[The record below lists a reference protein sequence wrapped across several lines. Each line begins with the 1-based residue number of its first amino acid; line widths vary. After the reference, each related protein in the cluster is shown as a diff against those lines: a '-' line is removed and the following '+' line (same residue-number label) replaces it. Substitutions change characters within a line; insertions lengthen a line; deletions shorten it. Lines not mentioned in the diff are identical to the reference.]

1 MKRHAPFAAAAVVLA
16 FCATSARAA
25 DWTITDLGSAQSIM
39 TMRLNDNGW
48 IILGNKVLA
57 PGAGG
62 YTATELLNAQGTT
75 GNFGLYGIN
84 NSNTVVGVDKSSGP
98 AQAFVWS
105 AGVRTNLPGV
115 ANWAGYLYSEA
126 RGINASGE
134 VVGNTGDGA
143 AIWTPNGSG
152 GYTITQLNTNSTGT
166 AISDAGAGLMA
177 NVNSPTAAFQTAYST
192 GGAATFIPERAGFR
206 PSGTAINNSNVVAGS
221 AFYEAAG
228 YSWTQTFVWQGGSVS
243 VLPVTATGAN
253 WQVNTGAVSAINEK
267 NQIVG
272 VGSYGPYDGRAVM
285 WTESGTGWKETDL
298 NTLSFAGA
306 SFGKL
311 TTARDINEKG
321 QILGEGDYF
330 DKVTGSW
337 SQRVFLLTPAIPE
350 PETWAMLLAG
360 LGLLGLAAR
369 RRKRESAAG

>member
-1 MKRHAPFAAAAVVLA
+1 MKRHAPFAAAAVLA
-16 FCATSARAA
+16 LCSASAKAA
-25 DWTITDLGSAQSIM
+25 DWTITDLGSSQNIM
-39 TMRLNDNGW
+39 TMGLNDNGW
-48 IILGNKVLA
+48 VILGNRILS
-57 PGAGG
+57 PNAGG
-62 YTATELLNAQGTT
+62 YTATELFNAQGNAS
-75 GNFGLYGIN
+75 NFQLYGIN
-84 NSNTVVGVDKSSGP
+84 NSNTVVGVDRNAGS

-105 AGVRTNLPGV
+105 AGARTNLPQTE
-115 ANWAGYLYSEA
+115 NWAHYVYSEA
-126 RGINASGE
+126 RGINAGGQ
-134 VVGNTGDGA
+134 VIGNTGDGA

-152 GYTITQLNTNSTGT
+152 GYTITHLDKWSTGT

-177 NVNSPTAAFQTAYST
+177 NVNSPTAVFQTAYSS

-206 PSGTAINNSNVVAGS
+206 PSGAAINNSNVVAGS

-253 WQVNTGAVSAINEK
+253 WQANTGTVSAINEK

-272 VGSYGPYDGRAVM
+272 MGSYGSYDGRAVM
-285 WTESGTGWKETDL
+285 WTDGGTGWKELDL
-298 NTLSFAGA
+298 NTLSFSGA

-311 TTARDINEKG
+311 TDARDINEKG
-321 QILGEGDYF
+321 QILGTGDYL
-330 DKVTGSW
+330 DRASGSW
-337 SQRVFLLTPAIPE
+337 SQHVYLLTPAVPE

-369 RRKRESAAG
+369 RGKREGDAG